1 MRSPLRS
8 QECSNGFQPH
18 HITTLFNGF
27 QFPRALRIKPK
38 FLSIAFPGFACGVPL
53 MGTLSQ
59 GSCLTQQIASARSAG
74 QWAWLSFQKP
84 RLRHIYPVFWIW
96 AHSCFPT
103 QPFPWPCL
111 TSVFPLPT
119 SLNLPSQ
126 HPPGE
131 GCLARL
137 PSLLTLLGR
146 AILLRTSHGAD
157 HKLYSHIC
165 LCG

>member
-1 MRSPLRS
+1 MRFPLRS

-38 FLSIAFPGFACGVPL
+38 FLSIAFPGLACGVPL
-53 MGTLSQ
+53 MRTLSQ

-74 QWAWLSFQKP
+74 QWARLSFQKP
-84 RLRHIYPVFWIW
+84 RLRHIYPVFWIR

-103 QPFPWPCL
+103 QPSPGLANKCL
-111 TSVFPLPT
+111 SPSHLPE
-119 SLNLPSQ
+119 LPSQ

-146 AILLRTSHGAD
+146 AMLLRISHGAD
-157 HKLYSHIC
+157 HMLYSHIC